1 MNFAGQPQFCA
12 IAPISFSGMVSG
24 RGAHLVL
31 AHLMDA
37 DHYTHPEHKA
47 AAEQYAAWAKAEAQA
62 GSFIMMDNS
71 AYELKQPYSPN
82 KLIELGR
89 KCGAHAIVLP
99 DYPFKHSSY
108 TIDAAKVFADQF
120 KSAGFKTFFVPQS
133 QRGDVEDWIQAYE
146 WAAGNPQ
153 IDIIGISI
161 LGVPVAW
168 ADIDPSYA
176 RVIAMNELKV
186 RGIFNAQKHHHF
198 LGLNSGP
205 ALEIP
210 TLLRM
215 GVLDTIDSSGPVWAA
230 VNGHRYTYDADSY
243 QQVRKLTNPVD
254 FHLPMTK
261 DESTLARIHNNLRM
275 TDELFKHE
283 VYSNTAPW
291 YAVE

>member
-12 IAPISFSGMVSG
+12 IAPISFSHMVSG

-37 DHYTHPEHKA
+37 DHFTNPEHKA
-47 AAEQYAAWAKAEAQA
+47 AAQVYAAWAKAEADA

-71 AYELKQPYSPN
+71 AYELKQPYSPS
-82 KLIELGR
+82 KLIQLGHQ
-89 KCGAHAIVLP
+89 CGAHAIVLP
-99 DYPFKHSSY
+99 DYPFKDSSY
-108 TIDAAKVFADQF
+108 TIDAAKVFAQQF
-120 KSAGFKTFFVPQS
+120 RDAGFKTFFVPQS
-133 QRGDVEDWIQAYE
+133 QRGDVEDWIGAYD
-146 WAAGNPQ
+146 WAASNPL

-168 ADIDPSYA
+168 ADIDPTYA

-186 RGIFNAQKHHHF
+186 RGIFNSDKHHHF

-215 GVLDTIDSSGPVWAA
+215 GVLDTIDSSGPIWAA
-230 VNGHRYTYDADSY
+230 VNGHRYTTDADSY

-254 FHLPMTK
+254 FHLPMTN
-261 DESTLARIHNNLRM
+261 DARTVARIEHNLAL
-275 TDELFKHE
+275 TDKLFDPS
-283 VYSNTAPW
+283 VYSASAPW